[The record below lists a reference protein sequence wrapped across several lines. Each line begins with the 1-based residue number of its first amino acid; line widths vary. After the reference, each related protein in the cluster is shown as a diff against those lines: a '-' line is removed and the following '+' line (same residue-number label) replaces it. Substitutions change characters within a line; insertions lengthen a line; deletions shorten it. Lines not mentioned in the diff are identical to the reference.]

1 MSSSII
7 ESLDGFNSAIMTFSH
22 KFKCGDSTVS
32 GFVFWNTQTSTL
44 GCFHF
49 GSNNHFEI
57 VLDAE
62 ARCKI
67 FKNCTLAE
75 VEKKWNLS
83 FEHLKVRKI
92 TEESAEIAYLM
103 NKVAMLRIERPLV
116 VGRRR
121 DFINHLCLEIIGL
134 QEHSKS
140 LAPKDSPV
148 VRRIRIAANPY
159 QDPLYRNR
167 RLRRKPEKLVFQ
179 GQLMAQQ
186 AIHSINLCSTVSD
199 GNDSLSALLSDQQHP
214 SFSEWSPS
222 SVVLEMKVNEKAV
235 VSIFCPPAT
244 SESET
249 QPIEVVKFTENS
261 IEFIRDLTPGSEK
274 PSIERYGVQ
283 FTNVQFNPESV
294 SNELFSESRR
304 LFTCRVQLCYRDHV
318 CGLRRFSDIQSYM
331 SKKVPLDAYCERLTH
346 NGIRAL
352 CRTCMTVLLETTDNN
367 TMKFIPISNADGS
380 DELEA
385 TATDDFTFHS
395 CANQHKHDDCL
406 KDGLLKTTTKEVAAA
421 TTQNLHNVPTVGKTF
436 LSDSFLAIRKTD
448 ELSNI
453 SADKE
458 SRTVRCKGCTS
469 ELGRTAKINPNVFQ
483 MHMSGLILEDQNLS
497 RDFITERF
505 GSLER
510 YFAFLL
516 LRHSGI
522 DSSLKLLFRTYE
534 RDPYL
539 LVWLIEPIFVFA
551 GGQLAEIETEIK
563 PQPKQKGPKNSM
575 PDFSVITSFC
585 ALKILY
591 KVYDS
596 ETSNSNT
603 RPCGVDSTV
612 SYIDIPLFSCM
623 QLEELLLR
631 NSARLPSEMSFT
643 VAKMDEDMEVKEI
656 RFAETLSSNL
666 PKTRR
671 RALNR
676 LHDYIRKTSTSKQF
690 TPDSFDRMCR
700 GLHYAMWMQDKM
712 LNQEELSDEYGS
724 LIELLS
730 TENEIIEYMRSMLRT
745 LSKHWMNIDR
755 WRIDKFLMLL
765 RRLFRAFFVHLHNKN
780 WDDQLVEDA
789 ILFMQ
794 QTLITPEDGGVHEP
808 IKLHFASIYLE
819 ELDYAGDLSP
829 QQVITFLRPFAILM
843 MKKNTSNYLFGS
855 ICTEIFGTILERF
868 AADLEKEEF
877 EPDEKL
883 DGDEALKTIGKP
895 LEFDYQA
902 IADLLREVAASDTI
916 PSKRRKRV
924 EKLFNQFEK
933 AEQNQNPFA
942 EIIIPPKKDPIGK
955 DRLEKATSQLIAQA
969 KKIKR
974 ERAQFKK
981 DRKRT
986 RKQQELTAY

>member
-1 MSSSII
+1 MPSNSS
-7 ESLDGFNSAIMTFSH
+7 
-22 KFKCGDSTVS
+22 
-32 GFVFWNTQTSTL
+32 
-44 GCFHF
+44 
-49 GSNNHFEI
+49 
-57 VLDAE
+57 
-62 ARCKI
+62 R
-67 FKNCTLAE
+67 
-75 VEKKWNLS
+75 
-83 FEHLKVRKI
+83 
-92 TEESAEIAYLM
+92 
-103 NKVAMLRIERPLV
+103 
-116 VGRRR
+116 
-121 DFINHLCLEIIGL
+121 
-134 QEHSKS
+134 
-140 LAPKDSPV
+140 
-148 VRRIRIAANPY
+148 
-159 QDPLYRNR
+159 
-167 RLRRKPEKLVFQ
+167 
-179 GQLMAQQ
+179 
-186 AIHSINLCSTVSD
+186 CSTVSD
-199 GNDSLSALLSDQQHP
+199 GNDSLSILLSDQQHP

-249 QPIEVVKFTENS
+249 QPVEVVKFTENS

-294 SNELFSESRR
+294 SDELFSETRR

-395 CANQHKHDDCL
+395 CANQHKHDDCMQ
-406 KDGLLKTTTKEVAAA
+406 DGLLKTTAKGVAVA
-421 TTQNLHNVPTVGKTF
+421 TTPNSNNVPTVGKTF

-448 ELSNI
+448 ELSNV

-469 ELGRTAKINPNVFQ
+469 ELGRTAKSLYRMWRPVDDLNPNVFQ

-522 DSSLKLLFRTYE
+522 DSSLKLIFRTYE

-551 GGQLAEIETEIK
+551 GGQLAEIETEMK
-563 PQPKQKGPKNSM
+563 PQPKQKGQKNSM

-596 ETSNSNT
+596 ETSSSNT

-612 SYIDIPLFSCM
+612 SYIDIPLSSCM

-631 NSARLPSEMSFT
+631 NSARLPDAMRSLGNFMASCINTISFISFA
-643 VAKMDEDMEVKEI
+643 VVKMDEDMEIKEI

-676 LHDYIRKTSTSKQF
+676 LHDYIRKTSTNKQF

-730 TENEIIEYMRSMLRT
+730 TEDEVIEYMRSMLRT

-755 WRIDKFLMLL
+755 WRIDKFLMLI
-765 RRLFRAFFVHLHNKN
+765 RRLFRSFFVHLHNKK

-829 QQVITFLRPFAILM
+829 QQVITFLRPFALLM
-843 MKKNTSNYLFGS
+843 MKKNASNYLFGS

-877 EPDEKL
+877 EVDEKL
-883 DGDEALKTIGKP
+883 DGDEALETIGKP

-902 IADLLREVAASDTI
+902 IADLLREVVASETI
-916 PSKRRKRV
+916 SSKRRKRV
-924 EKLFNQFEK
+924 EKLVNQFEK
-933 AEQNQNPFA
+933 AAQDQNPFA
-942 EIIIPPKKDPIGK
+942 EIIIPPEKNPIGK
-955 DRLEKATSQLIAQA
+955 DRLEKATSQLIAQT

-974 ERAQFKK
+974 ERAQFKR